1 MNNALLDKIK
11 YAHRFA
17 KRDDLYDSQYVEKA
31 INDKDTSIQDLE
43 DVLKYVHRFAKRDS
57 SYDADWLQENRH

>member
-1 MNNALLDKIK
+1 MNNTLLDKIK

-31 INDKDTSIQDLE
+31 INNKNTSIQDLE
-43 DVLKYVHRFAKRDS
+43 NVLKYVHRFAKRDS
-57 SYDADWLQENRH
+57 SYDADWIRH

>member
-17 KRDDLYDSQYVEKA
+17 KRD
-31 INDKDTSIQDLE
+31 
-43 DVLKYVHRFAKRDS
+43 S
-57 SYDADWLQENRH
+57 SYDTDWIQENRR